1 MSDAQRE
8 AELSVRLN
16 RAVQA
21 CKSEDR
27 GIEHVQAEIALEM
40 LTEAR
45 LFREVYQ
52 ELHREELAR
61 RRGGTYGI

>member
-8 AELSVRLN
+8 AQLSDRLN
-16 RAVQA
+16 HAAEA

-27 GIEHVQAEIALEM
+27 GIERVQAEISLEI
-40 LTEAR
+40 LTEMR